1 MRFHHGSAAILAA
14 LFLCLTFHPADVAA
28 QSGESRRVAVAV
40 EDSSKGVI
48 DGAVVVMSRGA
59 VGRRAVTGGD
69 GVARFNDL
77 AEGEWV
83 VEVRKEGFAIA
94 AETLTVGESST
105 TLTITLALPTLSETV
120 SVEARAGALGTT
132 VTSASRLELSV
143 KELPATLSV
152 VTQDVMQERGA
163 NTAMDAIDVAGGTLT
178 SSGLGGQLPGYQTR
192 GFSGNSIM
200 NDGIRQN
207 SGVQSSRPQDSFT
220 MDRVEVLK
228 GPASLLAGEGGT
240 AGTVNYVSKS
250 PKSTLGLDSLLSYG
264 SFDAW
269 RVGLGVTGP
278 LSKTVMARIDASQ
291 SGGGGWTK
299 PSHTDLRT
307 VTSSVWWTPDRRL
320 TVKTHAK
327 HTADDIQAYYSTP
340 FIDGEPDRRMRYIN
354 YNMAD
359 AFSRANN
366 NFARVEESLMLDSGW
381 QFRNSTFA
389 ATQRLDYRNMEG
401 YRYNP
406 ATGLVDVSTYFQ
418 IWRHDLL
425 LGNQFDARRT
435 VDIAGRSVTFI
446 AGGELQQNKMQRA
459 RAPQSASNVRFSV
472 DPFNPQPFFD
482 PKLPY
487 SRNPDVHVT
496 NKTFY
501 AEALARLSSRW
512 TSVLGLRSEQ
522 IGVDYALV
530 AEGPLSERRTF
541 TPTTGRAG
549 LVFAVTNDVNLYGSY
564 STSIE
569 PATQFVSLSGCCGT
583 ATFFDLTPGRQLEVG
598 AKGTWLAG
606 RLEGTAAWFDIEKK
620 NLPIRTLI
628 DDVPTDQLVGRQ
640 NSRGLEFG
648 TTVRPTA
655 TFNIAADLTYTDA
668 FYSEFNEVIG
678 GVNVSRDGN
687 APTGIPVVIWS
698 ITPTQTVGP
707 VSAGLSIRQIGKRW
721 ADTANTLR
729 RPTYQNVDLWASLRL
744 FRGTRLTLRGR
755 NLTDDLRLAGAGA
768 TSGRLAAPRSFEV
781 SFSSSL

>member
-1 MRFHHGSAAILAA
+1 VFTAVVLMLAA
-14 LFLCLTFHPADVAA
+14 GFDALAA
-28 QSGESRRVAVAV
+28 EAVERRGVTVAV
-40 EDSSKGVI
+40 EDSTSGVI
-48 DGAVVVMSRGA
+48 DGAIVVMSRGA
-59 VGRRAVTGGD
+59 TERRAVTASD

-77 AEGEWV
+77 VDGEWV

-94 AETLTVGESST
+94 AETLTVREGSAT
-105 TLTITLALPTLSETV
+105 VTVTLALPSLTETV

-132 VTSASRLELSV
+132 TTSASRLELSV

-152 VTQDVMQERGA
+152 VTQEVMQERGA

-207 SGVQSSRPQDSFT
+207 SSVQSSRPQDSFS
-220 MDRVEVLK
+220 MERVEVLK

-250 PKSTLGLDSLLSYG
+250 PKSKLGLDSLISYG

-269 RVGLGVTGP
+269 RAGLGVTGP
-278 LSKTVMARIDASQ
+278 LSKTAMGRLDVSQ

-307 VTSSVWWTPDRRL
+307 ITSAVWWTPDRRL
-320 TVKTHAK
+320 TVKAQGK

-340 FIDGEPDRRMRYIN
+340 FINGEPDPRMRYIN
-354 YNMAD
+354 YNLAD

-366 NFARVEESLMLDSGW
+366 NFARVDEGITLDNGW

-406 ATGLVDVSTYFQ
+406 ATGLVDVSTYFL

-446 AGGELQQNKMQRA
+446 AGGELQRNNMQRA
-459 RAPQSASNVRFSV
+459 RAPQTAGSVRFSV
-472 DPFNPQPFFD
+472 DPFNPAPIFD
-482 PKLPY
+482 PKIPY

-512 TSVLGLRSEQ
+512 TSVLGVRSEQ
-522 IGVDYALV
+522 ISVDYALV
-530 AEGPLSERRTF
+530 VDRPLSENRTF

-549 LVFAVTNDVNLYGSY
+549 LVYAVTSDINLYSSY

-583 ATFFDLTPGRQLEVG
+583 ATFFDLTPGRQFEAG
-598 AKGTWLAG
+598 TKGTWFDG

-620 NLPIRTLI
+620 NIPTRTLI
-628 DDVPTDQLVGRQ
+628 DDVPTDQLVGQQ
-640 NSRGLEFG
+640 NSRGLEIG

-655 TFNIAADLTYTDA
+655 SFAIAADVTYTDA
-668 FYSEFNEVIG
+668 FYSQFNEVVQ
-678 GVNVSRDGN
+678 GVNVSRTGN
-687 APTGIPVVIWS
+687 APTGVPVLIWS

-707 VSAGLSIRQIGKRW
+707 LSVGVSLRQIGPRW

-729 RPTYQNVDLWASLRL
+729 RPAYENWDMWASLRL
-744 FRGTRLTLRGR
+744 FRGTRLTFRGR
-755 NLTDDLRLAGAGA
+755 NLTDDLHLAGAGS

-781 SFSSSL
+781 SFASGL